1 MLEKTKINNVRMKLA
16 DNQFLY
22 KLDDS
27 LRWLFNI
34 ETGEY
39 YKLNEPS
46 YFVLS
51 LFDGKKTVDEIRRI
65 YVNKYSKSE
74 IGEQKLLKD
83 INDFLKQL
91 INNNFLEKI
100 KK

>member
-34 ETGEY
+34 ETGER
-39 YKLNEPS
+39 YKLNESS

-65 YVNKYSKSE
+65 YVNKYSKSKIRE
-74 IGEQKLLKD
+74 RKLLKD
-83 INDFLKQL
+83 INEFLKHL

>member
-1 MLEKTKINNVRMKLA
+1 MLEEKINNVRMKLA

-27 LRWLFNI
+27 LMWLFNV

-39 YKLNEPS
+39 YSLNESS

-51 LFDGKKTVDEIRRI
+51 LFDGEKTVDEIRRI
-65 YVNKYSKSE
+65 YANKYSKSE
-74 IGEQKLLKD
+74 IGEQTLLKD
-83 INDFLKQL
+83 IDEFLKHL
-91 INNNFLEKI
+91 VNNNFLEKI
-100 KK
+100 KE